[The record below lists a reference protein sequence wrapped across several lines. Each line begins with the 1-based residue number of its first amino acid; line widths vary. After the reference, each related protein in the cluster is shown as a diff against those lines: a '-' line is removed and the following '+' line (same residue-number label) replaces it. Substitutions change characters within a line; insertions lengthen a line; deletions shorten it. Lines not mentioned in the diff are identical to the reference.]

1 MISET
6 TRSRLSGAFLR
17 VVAPFHRR
25 DATAEEPASDYDEAT
40 PDEEWVDDDWDEG
53 RRRARIITVSILVAL
68 VAGGLISIWL
78 GSPPLSVVLWPNE
91 APQARI
97 PVPVDPAS
105 PVETIDPTKSTAVG
119 SETRAAT
126 PQAAT
131 PEIPTSDAGARVG
144 SPPQASPRTDS
155 LPKES
160 AGVTAT
166 RPPTA
171 VEAPPGQPKAPA
183 AASTVRPRPPEAT
196 VRPTPDTKRSATD
209 APRTAPIAPSTP
221 VVPPAPAT
229 SEPSRDTAPSREGD
243 RLDGGDI
250 IDWLVKEYP
259 RRP

>member
-6 TRSRLSGAFLR
+6 NRSRLSGAFFR

-53 RRRARIITVSILVAL
+53 RRRARIITVSLVVAL
-68 VAGGLISIWL
+68 VAGGLISVWL

-91 APQARI
+91 TPQARI
-97 PVPVDPAS
+97 PIPVDPAS
-105 PVETIDPTKSTAVG
+105 PVETIDPTKSTAVE

-131 PEIPTSDAGARVG
+131 REIPTSDAGARGGPV
-144 SPPQASPRTDS
+144 PQATPRTDS

-160 AGVTAT
+160 AGITAT
-166 RPPTA
+166 RQPTA
-171 VEAPPGQPKAPA
+171 VDAPPGQPKAPA

-196 VRPTPDTKRSATD
+196 VHPTPDTRRSAT
-209 APRTAPIAPSTP
+209 A
-221 VVPPAPAT
+221 
-229 SEPSRDTAPSREGD
+229 SEPSRATGPSRDAD

-250 IDWLVKEYP
+250 IDWLVKEAP
-259 RRP
+259 HRR